1 LPAKA
6 AGQATTIL
14 DVLAPS
20 LASQLLQ
27 EAASRTTLNLK
38 VPSLA
43 SQLLQGTGDKEDIMR
58 TILFSSQTY
67 DRDSFLAAALP
78 AGIELHFQAARLSL
92 DTVALAER
100 HEVVCAFINDD
111 LSAPVLERLAAGGTR
126 LIALRSA
133 GYNHVDLA
141 EAKRL
146 GLTIVRVPAYSPHA
160 VAEHAV
166 ALILA
171 LNRRLHRAYN
181 RTREGDF
188 TLHGLTGFDLVGKT
202 VGVVGTGQIGATFAR
217 IMHGFGCRLLAYDP
231 FPNPQVE
238 ALGARYLSLP
248 QLLAESQIVSLHCPL
263 NEQSKHLING
273 ESLAHMQRGAMLI
286 NTGRGGLV
294 DTPALIDA
302 LKDGQLGYLGLDV
315 YEEEAQ
321 LFFEDRSD
329 LPLQDDVLA
338 RLLTFP
344 NVIITAHQAFLT
356 REALGAIAATTLQ
369 NIAAWAAGN
378 IQNQV
383 DAG

>member
-1 LPAKA
+1 
-6 AGQATTIL
+6 
-14 DVLAPS
+14 
-20 LASQLLQ
+20 
-27 EAASRTTLNLK
+27 
-38 VPSLA
+38 
-43 SQLLQGTGDKEDIMR
+43 MR
-58 TILFSSQTY
+58 TILFSSQNY
-67 DRDSFLAAALP
+67 DRESFLGARLP
-78 AGIELHFQAARLSL
+78 QGLELQFQAARLSQ
-92 DTVALAER
+92 DTAALAEN

-111 LSAPVLERLAAGGTR
+111 LGAPVLERLAAGGTR

-141 EAKRL
+141 AAKRL
-146 GLTIVRVPAYSPHA
+146 GLDVVRVPAYSPHA

-188 TLHGLTGFDLVGKT
+188 SLHGLTGFDLVGKT
-202 VGVVGTGQIGATFAR
+202 VGIVGTGQIGATFAR
-217 IMHGFGCRLLAYDP
+217 IMAGFGCQLLAHDP
-231 FPNPQVE
+231 YPNPAMQ
-238 ALGARYLSLP
+238 ALGARYLSLAE
-248 QLLAESQIVSLHCPL
+248 LLEQSQIISLHCPL
-263 NEQSKHLING
+263 TDDSRYLINQQ
-273 ESLAHMQRGAMLI
+273 SLARMQPGAMLI

-302 LKDGQLGYLGLDV
+302 LKNGQLGYLGLDV

-344 NVIITAHQAFLT
+344 NVIVTAHQAFLT
-356 REALGAIAATTLQ
+356 REALAAIADTTLH
-369 NIAAWAAGN
+369 NIASWFAGQP
-378 IQNQV
+378 QNLV
-383 DAG
+383 HD

>member
-1 LPAKA
+1 
-6 AGQATTIL
+6 
-14 DVLAPS
+14 
-20 LASQLLQ
+20 
-27 EAASRTTLNLK
+27 
-38 VPSLA
+38 
-43 SQLLQGTGDKEDIMR
+43 MR
-58 TILFSSQTY
+58 GILFSSQTY
-67 DRDSFLAAALP
+67 DRDSFLAVAPMADL
-78 AGIELHFQAARLSL
+78 ELHFQPARLSP
-92 DTVALAER
+92 DTATLAAG

-111 LSAPVLERLAAGGTR
+111 LSAPVLEQLAAGGTR

-133 GYNHVDLA
+133 GYNHVDLNA
-141 EAKRL
+141 ASRL
-146 GLTIVRVPAYSPHA
+146 KLSVVRVPAYSPHA

-188 TLHGLTGFDLVGKT
+188 SLHGLTGFDLVGKT

-217 IMHGFGCRLLAYDP
+217 IMAGFGCELLAYDP
-231 FPNPQVE
+231 CPNPEVV
-238 ALGARYLSLP
+238 ALGARYLELP
-248 QLLAESQIVSLHCPL
+248 ELLGRSRIISLHCPL
-263 NEQSKHLING
+263 NSATRHLINRDT
-273 ESLAHMQRGAMLI
+273 LAHLQPGAMLI

-302 LKDGQLGYLGLDV
+302 LKEGQLGYLGLDV

-344 NVIITAHQAFLT
+344 NVIVTAHQAFLT
-356 REALGAIAATTLQ
+356 HEALAAIATTTLD
-369 NIAAWAAGN
+369 NIAAWKSGQARNLVHG
-378 IQNQV
+378 
-383 DAG
+383 

>member
-1 LPAKA
+1 MR
-6 AGQATTIL
+6 
-14 DVLAPS
+14 VLF
-20 LASQLLQ
+20 
-27 EAASRTTLNLK
+27 
-38 VPSLA
+38 
-43 SQLLQGTGDKEDIMR
+43 
-58 TILFSSQTY
+58 FSSQTY
-67 DRDSFLAAALP
+67 DQDSFNHAPATHGLEMHFQPARLTEDTAAL
-78 AGIELHFQAARLSL
+78 AGG
-92 DTVALAER
+92 

-141 EAKRL
+141 AAKRL
-146 GLTIVRVPAYSPHA
+146 GLAVVRVPAYSPHA

-181 RTREGDF
+181 RTREGNF
-188 TLHGLTGFDLVGKT
+188 SLHGLTGFDLHGKT

-217 IMHGFGCRLLAYDP
+217 IMAGFGCQLLAYDP
-231 FPNPQVE
+231 YPNPE
-238 ALGARYLSLP
+238 LLALGARYLELP
-248 QLLAESQIVSLHCPL
+248 ELLRQAQIISLHCPL
-263 NEQSKHLING
+263 TEHTRHLINAQ
-273 ESLAHMQRGAMLI
+273 SLAQLQPGAMLI
-286 NTGRGGLV
+286 NTGRGALI
-294 DTPALIDA
+294 DTPALIEA

-344 NVIITAHQAFLT
+344 NVIVTAHQAFLT
-356 REALGAIAATTLQ
+356 REALAAIAETTLD
-369 NIAAWAAGN
+369 NITRWAAGN
-378 IQNQV
+378 PQNLV
-383 DAG
+383 EG